1 MSQWA
6 SAAEAMA
13 YFGVD
18 TLEELEDIV
27 VEFDIDTVMDPEGRL
42 IGVGGVEE
50 LKEALFERYRRKV
63 GHRPDDPVAHEAAV
77 ELHHEVQRQMKEA
90 RKAERRS
97 RLDRRV
103 KARQTRARK
112 AAEKK

>member
-6 SAAEAMA
+6 SADEAMA
-13 YFGVD
+13 YFGVT

-27 VEFDIDTVMDPEGRL
+27 VEFDIDTVMSPDGRL
-42 IGVGGVEE
+42 VGVGGPEE
-50 LKEALFERYRRKV
+50 LKEALFERYRREV
-63 GHRPDDPVAHEAAV
+63 GHRPDDPAAHEAAV
-77 ELHHEVQRQMKEA
+77 ELHHQIQREMREA

-97 RLDRRV
+97 HLDRRV

-112 AAEKK
+112 AEKG